1 MVKLYKIF
9 QHASFYCFVSITFSF
24 SNFQSKVL
32 CTKKKTNIV
41 LILVILLPI
50 GVNIDIIATHKLI
63 PVSAVHGIG
72 HFHGDSEN
80 RHTIKMEEHSP
91 LDHDHL
97 PGETSHSTDTESGF
111 LVTHSLTESSQHH
124 HNMTGTETDA
134 EKKMG
139 NHYHD
144 DDKIKSI
151 SNISHFEESRE
162 RDDNHGADSNIEN
175 DYHHFEALDPETND
189 GSGHENPA
197 HHNENH
203 SEGKIE
209 EPEKMV
215 CQYDNVAANHYF
227 YSFVKTPVDITVYC
241 FVPFVILMITNSLI
255 ICTAIR
261 SKTFR
266 ENQNSS
272 TKRKNNQDD
281 DISKM
286 IGMLLSTCLMFIV
299 TTLPSG
305 IYLSLPSVPHE
316 VRIASQKER
325 FSFLSFL
332 FPSIAFTS
340 LKSRK
345 KAK

>member
-1 MVKLYKIF
+1 MYTFRSLLYFKLIIVVKLYKIF

-24 SNFQSKVL
+24 SNFQSKVF
-32 CTKKKTNIV
+32 CTKKKTKIA

-50 GVNIDIIATHKLI
+50 GVNIDIIATHTLI
-63 PVSAVHGIG
+63 PASAVHGIG
-72 HFHGDSEN
+72 HF
-80 RHTIKMEEHSP
+80 
-91 LDHDHL
+91 
-97 PGETSHSTDTESGF
+97 
-111 LVTHSLTESSQHH
+111 
-124 HNMTGTETDA
+124 
-134 EKKMG
+134 
-139 NHYHD
+139 
-144 DDKIKSI
+144 
-151 SNISHFEESRE
+151 
-162 RDDNHGADSNIEN
+162 
-175 DYHHFEALDPETND
+175 
-189 GSGHENPA
+189 
-197 HHNENH
+197 H

-261 SKTFR
+261 SKIFR

-272 TKRKNNQDD
+272 TKRTNNQDD

-316 VRIASQKER
+316 VRIAFQKER

-345 KAK
+345 KVKNCG